1 MIVARTNLP
10 LALMLAAAL
19 PVLSVV
25 PALPASAQT
34 AEQGSGPYP
43 ALFEERPSLPAH
55 VVYRPKD
62 LAAVPARGL
71 GIYVF
76 GNGACSTDGTMARNH
91 LLEIASRGYVAIAPG
106 TIPPPKPA
114 VATPPPPAQ
123 PAGARPANQGMPPGR
138 LSAPTPASSL
148 TEAIDWAIAENART
162 DSPLYGKIATDQVA
176 VSGWSCGGI
185 QALDVAADPRIK
197 TVVVMNSGYFP
208 DGQSPIDNLVSDKSL
223 LAKLHGSVLYV
234 LGGKEDIAYGNG
246 TSDFARINHLPA
258 AMINIP
264 VGHGG
269 TYGQPHGG
277 LAAELV
283 TTWLEWQLK
292 SRGDAGAKYS
302 GPDCAYCKDSRF
314 TLERKRFD

>member
-114 VATPPPPAQ
+114 VAAPPPPAQ
-123 PAGARPANQGMPPGR
+123 PAGGRAANQGMPPGR

-292 SRGDAGAKYS
+292 GRGDAGAKYS